1 MDVPEPGWEA
11 AAPADGW
18 VAGVLEA
25 NALEAQTDARH
36 IRPRAQ
42 KWL

>member
-11 AAPADGW
+11 AAADGR
-18 VAGVLEA
+18 VAAALEP
-25 NALEAQTDARH
+25 NALEAQTDAKH